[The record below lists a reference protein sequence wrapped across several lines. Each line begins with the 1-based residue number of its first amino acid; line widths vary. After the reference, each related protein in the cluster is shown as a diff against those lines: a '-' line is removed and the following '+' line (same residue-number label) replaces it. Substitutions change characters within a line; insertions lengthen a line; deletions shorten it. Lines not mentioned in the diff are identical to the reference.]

1 MENFSFKL
9 KTRGK
14 LIIGF
19 AIIVL
24 STIAIITLT
33 YNNIE
38 RVERVGK
45 SIQEMDS
52 IANQITNLRA
62 DINRTR
68 ALSLELIL
76 EKEEV
81 RMNNL
86 INTLSAEDVEMG
98 MKCDG
103 IDSML
108 NHETNI
114 RAAFREMKK
123 DIYIY
128 SQNRSSFISLISA
141 GKRDEAFKYISDI
154 QNSLY
159 SSIREQSIEIENSLM
174 ELRKAHIKSNKEL
187 EKSIAVQA
195 FLFGA
200 FLLLINLT
208 LAIFILRMLRKI
220 TSEIRSGIEILA
232 GSSSNILT
240 TFTDMST
247 GASETAAAVSETT
260 ATIEE
265 VRQTATLSN
274 QKAKSLIESS
284 QKVSNSAEKGK
295 NSLEEVMNG
304 MEQIDLHMKKISDT
318 VIKLSEQNRRIGE
331 ITSTVSDIAD
341 QSNLLAVNAA
351 IEAAKAGEHG
361 RGFTVVAQEIR
372 NLADQSKR
380 ATIQVKEI
388 LNEVNKSV
396 HNAVEVTED
405 ATKTVDAG
413 KELVTQ
419 SGEVIEILSDNIE
432 EAGEVSLQI
441 SSSNHQQMAGMD
453 QIVPAMENIKK
464 ASEQNVTGM
473 QKAQK
478 ATLEIHNLGQS
489 LKRILIKYDL

>member
-1 MENFSFKL
+1 MENFSLKI

-19 AIIVL
+19 AVIVI
-24 STIAIITLT
+24 STIAIISLT
-33 YNNIE
+33 YNNIT
-38 RVERVGK
+38 RVEKVGR
-45 SIQEMDS
+45 SVQEMDS
-52 IANQITNLRA
+52 ITNQVSNLRA
-62 DINRTR
+62 DINRIR
-68 ALSLELIL
+68 ALSLELLVEKDEFKVNSIL
-76 EKEEV
+76 NTISAEEV
-81 RMNNL
+81 DM
-86 INTLSAEDVEMG
+86 V
-98 MKCDG
+98 MKYEG

-108 NHETNI
+108 NHEREI
-114 RAAFREMKK
+114 RTDFRRLKK
-123 DIYIY
+123 DIQVY
-128 SQNRSSFISLISA
+128 SQNRTNFISLISG
-141 GKRDEAFKYISDI
+141 GKKDEAYKYLGDV

-159 SSIREQSIEIENSLM
+159 NSIREQSLEIESSLM
-174 ELRKAHIKSNKEL
+174 KLRKEYIIASQKL
-187 EKSIAVQA
+187 EKSISIQA
-195 FLFGA
+195 ILFGS
-200 FLLLINLT
+200 FLLLLNLFI
-208 LAIFILRMLRKI
+208 AIFMLGMLRKI
-220 TSEIRSGIEILA
+220 TSEIRSGIDILA
-232 GSSSNILT
+232 GSSANILT
-240 TFTDMST
+240 TFTEMST

-295 NSLEEVMNG
+295 NSLSEVMNG
-304 MEQIDLHMKKISDT
+304 MDQIDLHMKKITDT
-318 VIKLSEQNRRIGE
+318 VMKLSEQNRRIGE

-396 HNAVEVTED
+396 HKAVEATED
-405 ATKTVDAG
+405 ATKTVDTG

-464 ASEQNVTGM
+464 ASEQNVSGM

-478 ATLEIHNLGQS
+478 ATHEIHNLGQS
-489 LKRILIKYDL
+489 LKRILIKYNL